1 MKLGKL
7 GKVKTALMA
16 AMLCIGS
23 ASAQAGV
30 IRDLNKDLDRDLD
43 NITHALGWDAL
54 VLKTVDRDEK
64 GRPTLERSDNL
75 VNLVERRTGY
85 YYDGQPAWQTLSVV
99 SQNTGKTLFYSKKTW
114 LESGKPDSA
123 YSEDDVY
130 NGEGKQVKGSILD
143 LQYNDGKLTFKV
155 RKRYSPVTDEWG
167 FTLKQTM
174 TYYNDGDLKERV
186 SVDPSTDE
194 QTRESWG
201 VREGSLGR
209 QKHVEEWN
217 SSSGAWE

>member
-1 MKLGKL
+1 MKRGKI

-16 AMLCIGS
+16 ALLCLGG

-85 YYDGQPAWQTLSVV
+85 YYDGQAAWQTLSVV

-123 YSEDDVY
+123 YSEDDVF

-143 LQYNDGKLTFKV
+143 LQYNDGLLTFKV
-155 RKRYSPVTDEWG
+155 RKRYSPITDEWG

-194 QTRESWG
+194 QTRETWG

-209 QKHVEEWN
+209 QKHVEQWD